1 MRTEP
6 EQFVR
11 QNVEEVKLDSS
22 KWSFICCIFYY
33 LLEDYKK
40 ALDLYDKA
48 IKINPK
54 DAAAWHNKGVSLD
67 KVGRRDEAQNCFDK
81 AKELGSNI

>member
-1 MRTEP
+1 MRTES

-22 KWSFICCIFYY
+22 RWSFICCIFYY
-33 LLEDYKK
+33 WLEDYKK

-54 DAAAWHNKGVSLD
+54 DAAAWSNKGSSLD
-67 KVGRRDEAQNCFDK
+67 KLGKSEDAEKYYDK
-81 AKELGSNI
+81 ARTAVQ